1 MDNQVK
7 NKTLSGGGVQLSTVR
22 IFLQCGNGV
31 GTCRIKTVQFA
42 V

>member
-7 NKTLSGGGVQLSTVR
+7 NKTLGGGVQLSTVR

-31 GTCRIKTVQFA
+31 GTCRIKTVEFA